1 MRAVVMNRL
10 GNSQVL
16 DLVTVGKPV
25 PGPEEVLIRVHY
37 AGVNPADWKC
47 REGALSSFFTYE
59 FPFVLGFDL
68 SGIVESVGEQVT
80 GFQPGDRVFAQSDVG
95 MGKWGS
101 YAEYA
106 RVSQGA
112 VVRMP
117 DSLGF
122 AEAAA
127 VPTPALAAWA
137 GLFDDGGLGTG
148 QTVLIHGG
156 AGAVGVFA
164 IQFAKT
170 VGARVAVTCSG
181 PNREYLH
188 ALGCD
193 YSIDYQQQDI
203 AAELR
208 DWAPEGVDMVLDCVG
223 CGTLPDA
230 LDMLRPEGVLVAI
243 LTLVAGDPGP
253 DMTAAERRGLRTA
266 LTYSKLPSGPALAEV
281 AELLAAGRVRP
292 PRIDI
297 LPLEEV
303 RNALDLL
310 QSGKAKR
317 KLVLAV
323 RAEAD
328 LGSEQPTD

>member
-1 MRAVVMNRL
+1 MRAVVMNSL

-16 DLVTVGKPV
+16 ELVTVDTPV
-25 PGPEEVLIRVHY
+25 PGPEEVLIGVHY

-47 REGALSSFFTYE
+47 REGALSGFFTYA
-59 FPFVLGFDL
+59 FPFVPGFDL
-68 SGIVESVGEQVT
+68 AGTVESVGEQVT
-80 GFQPGDRVFAQSDVG
+80 GFKPGDRVFAQSDVG

-101 YAEYA
+101 FAEYA

-117 DSLGF
+117 DNLSF

-137 GLFDDGGLGTG
+137 GLFDDGGLQPG
-148 QTVLIHGG
+148 QSVLIHGG

-164 IQFAKT
+164 VQFART
-170 VGARVAVTCSG
+170 IGARVAVTCSG

-188 ALGCD
+188 ALGCE

-203 AAELR
+203 ADVLR
-208 DWAPEGVDMVLDCVG
+208 DWAPDGVDLVLDCVG

-230 LDMLRPEGVLVAI
+230 LDLLRPGGMLVAI
-243 LTLVAGDPGP
+243 LTLVAGDSGP
-253 DMTAAERRGLRTA
+253 DRVAAEQRGLRTA
-266 LTYSKLPSGPALAEV
+266 LTYSKLPSGPALTAI
-281 AELLAAGRVRP
+281 AELLAAGQVQP
-292 PRIDI
+292 PRIETF
-297 LPLEEV
+297 PLAEV
-303 RNALDLL
+303 RQALDLL

-317 KLVLAV
+317 KLVLQM
-323 RAEAD
+323 RAEA
-328 LGSEQPTD
+328 GA

>member
-16 DLVTVGKPV
+16 DLVTVDKPV

-68 SGIVESVGEQVT
+68 SGTVESVGKQVT

-106 RVSQGA
+106 GVSQGA
-112 VVRMP
+112 VVRIP
-117 DSLGF
+117 DNLGF

-137 GLFDDGGLGTG
+137 GLFDDGRLESG

-170 VGARVAVTCSG
+170 VGARVAATCSG

-203 AAELR
+203 AAALR
-208 DWAPEGVDMVLDCVG
+208 EWAPEGVDMILDCVG
-223 CGTLPDA
+223 GGTLTDA
-230 LDMLRPEGVLVAI
+230 LDMLRPGGMLVAI
-243 LTLVAGDPGP
+243 LTLIADDPGP
-253 DMTAAERRGLRTA
+253 DRAAAERRGLRIA
-266 LTYSKLPSGPALAEV
+266 LTYSKLPSGPTLAAV
-281 AELLAAGRVRP
+281 ARWLAAGRVQP
-292 PRIDI
+292 PRIEI

-303 RNALDLL
+303 HSALDLL
-310 QSGKAKR
+310 QDGKAKR
-317 KLVLAV
+317 KLVLEV
-323 RAEAD
+323 RGEA
-328 LGSEQPTD
+328 SV